1 MTAPLVE
8 LTGITKRYGG
18 VLACDGVDL
27 TVHEGEVHA
36 LLGENGAGKST
47 LMRVLSGDIADYEGT
62 VAVNG
67 APARFAK
74 PSDAQ
79 QAGIAMIHQE
89 LDLVPALSV
98 ADNLYLGR
106 ELRRAGVV
114 DRRRMAQRTRELL
127 QRTGIDLDPA
137 RPVGELRV
145 GEQQLVTIARALL
158 LDAKVLIM
166 DEPTSALSN
175 SEVQRLFAV
184 ISELRKRGTGIV
196 YISHRMDEIGAVADR
211 ATVLRNGRWVTE
223 FDARDLTAEQA
234 AEAMVGRPV
243 RTLFR
248 NQDELQHGEQEQPG
262 QERQPGDELLAVSD
276 FRVRPR
282 RHRVGRRE
290 PDGITASVRAGEIVG
305 VCGLLGSGRTELLE
319 SLFGA
324 GSAGR
329 WEGSVRLDGR
339 PVRPSG
345 PREALR
351 KGIAFVPED
360 RRASGLVLGHSV
372 QANMVLSVVD
382 RLGVAGLVRR
392 RSEVDSTER
401 SVERLKVKLGRIA
414 DPVGTLSGGNQ
425 QKVVFGRMLLTE
437 PRLLLLDEPTRGVD
451 IGAKAEIYEL
461 LGEIAA
467 RGIGVLLA
475 SSELPE
481 LTGVCHRVVVLRH
494 GRSVAEFDTTRAG
507 ETELLAAAMGEKVSP
522 KGDSSA
528 VEAGRGPV
536 AGGGAR

>member
-18 VLACDGVDL
+18 VLACDGIDL

-47 LMRVLSGDIADYEGT
+47 LMRVLSGDIADHEGSI
-62 VAVNG
+62 AVDG
-67 APARFAK
+67 APVRFAK

-114 DRRRMAQRTRELL
+114 DRRAMAQRTRELL
-127 QRTGIDLDPA
+127 SRTGIELDPA

-145 GEQQLVTIARALL
+145 GEQQLVTIARALS

-166 DEPTSALSN
+166 DEPTSALSH
-175 SEVQRLFAV
+175 SEVDRLFAV
-184 ISELRKRGTGIV
+184 IAELRRRGTGIV

-211 ATVLRNGRWVTE
+211 ATVLRNGRRVAE

-234 AEAMVGRPV
+234 AEAMVGRSV

-248 NQDELQHGEQEQPG
+248 TADDRPPGE
-262 QERQPGDELLAVSD
+262 ELLSVAG
-276 FRVRPR
+276 FRVLPR
-282 RHRVGRRE
+282 RYRVGRRD
-290 PDGITASVRAGEIVG
+290 PDGIDVSVRAGEIVG
-305 VCGLLGSGRTELLE
+305 LCGLLGAGRTELLE

-329 WEGSVRLDGR
+329 WEGSVRLGGEQ
-339 PVRPSG
+339 VRPRG
-345 PREALR
+345 PRDALR
-351 KGIAFVPED
+351 RGIAFVPED

-372 QANMVLSVVD
+372 RANTVLSVVD
-382 RLGVAGLVRR
+382 RLGVGGLVRGR
-392 RSEVDSTER
+392 AEVAATER
-401 SVERLKVKLGRIA
+401 SVDRLKVKLGRIA

-507 ETELLAAAMGEKVSP
+507 EAELLAAAMGEKVSP
-522 KGDSSA
+522 KGGSSA
-528 VEAGRGPV
+528 VETGRGPV